1 LRNGLL
7 IALVGAIILSGAS
20 RTGASD
26 TPHVVAASSIDA
38 GRYLVVISGC
48 NHCHTP
54 GWEQTDGVVPQAK
67 WLTGAHAPGPQGA
80 PSPNLRTI
88 VASESLAAF
97 SATLHRKQ
105 VLGVQMPFVNTRQ
118 FSDADIRSIYD
129 FIHSLK

>member
-7 IALVGAIILSGAS
+7 AALVGALVVSGVS
-20 RTGASD
+20 QTGAMD
-26 TPHVVAASSIDA
+26 TPHVAAASSVDA

-54 GWEQTDGVVPQAK
+54 GWEQTDGVVPQAQ
-67 WLTGAHAPGPQGA
+67 WLTGAHAPGPHGA
-80 PSPNLRTI
+80 PSPNLRKI
-88 VASESLAAF
+88 VASEPLAAF

-118 FSDADIRSIYD
+118 FSEADIKSIYD
-129 FIHSLK
+129 FIRSLK